1 MLLIKKITNIF
12 KFFLI
17 IILITFSLTL
27 FIDFFFGKKILEA
40 TDNFWKKTEFYGR
53 ILRIDHPV
61 YHHSLKKNVKLENAK
76 GFDGLFTFCTDNH
89 GFKNACNQKVDKEF
103 EIGFLG
109 DSFTEGASVTYE
121 DSFVG
126 IFKSSTK
133 KDVANLGVVS
143 YSPKIYLSKINYLLN
158 EGYKFNQIVIF
169 IDISDLYD
177 DSFYYSLNDKL
188 EVGENPKRGKK
199 LFIRRILRSNFPF
212 TNFYM
217 YVLKNLNKKEEV
229 DLKKINYTRPTFH
242 KDAILKSIWTYSE
255 KDFIEGYFGSISEN
269 QKKMLNTMDELYKLL
284 EKKGIEMS
292 LAVYPWPQQ
301 LEYDVENSEQ
311 VKMWENFCRNRCK
324 HFFNFFPYFFESKN
338 KIGYLDT
345 YKKYYWW
352 NDIHFNKAGNKVIA
366 KELIKVLK

>member
-1 MLLIKKITNIF
+1 MLLIKKITNLF

-27 FIDFFFGKKILEA
+27 FINFFFGKKILEA

-76 GFDGLFTFCTDNH
+76 GFDGLFTFCTDNR

-188 EVGENPKRGKK
+188 EVGENQKRKK
-199 LFIRRILRSNFPF
+199 LFIRRIQRSNFPF
-212 TNFYM
+212 QISM
-217 YVLKNLNKKEEV
+217 YVLKFK
-229 DLKKINYTRPTFH
+229 
-242 KDAILKSIWTYSE
+242 
-255 KDFIEGYFGSISEN
+255 
-269 QKKMLNTMDELYKLL
+269 
-284 EKKGIEMS
+284 
-292 LAVYPWPQQ
+292 
-301 LEYDVENSEQ
+301 
-311 VKMWENFCRNRCK
+311 
-324 HFFNFFPYFFESKN
+324 
-338 KIGYLDT
+338 
-345 YKKYYWW
+345 
-352 NDIHFNKAGNKVIA
+352 
-366 KELIKVLK
+366 